1 MKKIVVIGPESVGKT
16 TLCEILAK
24 NNKAD
29 WVPEYAREYVENL
42 GRAYCYSDVEHIAK
56 TQLDQF
62 SLQTKKEFLIFDTD
76 LIVTKVW
83 FEHVFRQ
90 APKWLDEAILQEN
103 VDLYLL
109 CKPDLEWVEEPVREN
124 PDLREYLYDWYLQE
138 IKKTLVPFEEIEG
151 KGDVRTISAQ
161 KAIDKW
167 LK

>member
-1 MKKIVVIGPESVGKT
+1 MKKIDVIGPESVGKT
-16 TLCEILAK
+16 TLCETLAK
-24 NNKAD
+24 NNNAD

-42 GRAYCYSDVEHIAK
+42 GRVYTYSDVVHIAK
-56 TQLDQF
+56 KQFEQF
-62 SLQTKKEFLIFDTD
+62 SLQTEHEFLIFDTD

-83 FEHVFRQ
+83 LEHVFGRV
-90 APKWLDEAILQEN
+90 PEWLDKAILQEN

-109 CKPDLEWVEEPVREN
+109 CKPDLEWIAEPVREN
-124 PDLREYLYDWYLQE
+124 PDLRDYLYEWYLRE

-151 KGDVRTISAQ
+151 RGVARTFSAQ